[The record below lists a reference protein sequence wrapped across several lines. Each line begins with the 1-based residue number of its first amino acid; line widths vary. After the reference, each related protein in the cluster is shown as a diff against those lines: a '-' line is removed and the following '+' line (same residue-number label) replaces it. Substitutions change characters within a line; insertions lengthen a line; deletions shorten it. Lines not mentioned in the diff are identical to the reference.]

1 MTFGFII
8 VSLVDILENSVLAQI
23 DNSTIDESQQ
33 SSLATSSSNQTAN
46 ETNGNPL
53 QALESVKGLFSGK

>member
-8 VSLVDILENSVLAQI
+8 VSLVGVLENSVLAQI

-33 SSLATSSSNQTAN
+33 SLATTSSNQTAN